1 MNWTDVLTFARGPL
15 FKVALLFFIAGM
27 AYRLVRVLFLGYSPD
42 KVPARGSKLGGALK
56 SYLKGIIAWP
66 FIPWVKNTFKKN
78 PLIYIAGGLF
88 HLGLFVILVLGT
100 AHMLVWKSLLGI
112 SWPTLPLPIVDWMAA
127 VTIIAMVILFINR
140 LINPVL
146 KLISGPA
153 EYLNMLIVF
162 LPMVTGY
169 IMEVGPLARVLV
181 MYAGGHEQTKELV
194 NLVLSSLNVGT
205 SALFSTLGRTA
216 ARAVETKVYADAMP
230 LHPCRFR

>member
-112 SWPTLPLPIVDWMAA
+112 SWPTLPLPIVGWMAA

-153 EYLNMLIVF
+153 EYFNLLIVF

-169 IMEVGPLARVLV
+169 IMTHHLWFPYEVLYSLHMLSVDLLLIWIPLSRISHF
-181 MYAGGHEQTKELV
+181 MFYF
-194 NLVLSSLNVGT
+194 
-205 SALFSTLGRTA
+205 FSKAIHGA
-216 ARAVETKVYADAMP
+216 DFGKRAVEP
-230 LHPCRFR
+230 

>member
-169 IMEVGPLARVLV
+169 IMTHHLWFPYEVLYSLHMLSVDLLLIWIPLSRISHF
-181 MYAGGHEQTKELV
+181 MFYF
-194 NLVLSSLNVGT
+194 
-205 SALFSTLGRTA
+205 FSKAIHGA
-216 ARAVETKVYADAMP
+216 DFGKRAVEP
-230 LHPCRFR
+230 